1 MHGGNSAQMGDVALP
16 QMGKALRA
24 AHGRPIRAVL
34 MGSTL
39 VILIGM
45 GVVAIRTAIVRRRDP
60 DRPTDD

>member
-1 MHGGNSAQMGDVALP
+1 MEEVAVP
-16 QMGKALRA
+16 QMGKALPRA
-24 AHGRPIRAVL
+24 PRRQIRRVL

-60 DRPTDD
+60 DGPTDD